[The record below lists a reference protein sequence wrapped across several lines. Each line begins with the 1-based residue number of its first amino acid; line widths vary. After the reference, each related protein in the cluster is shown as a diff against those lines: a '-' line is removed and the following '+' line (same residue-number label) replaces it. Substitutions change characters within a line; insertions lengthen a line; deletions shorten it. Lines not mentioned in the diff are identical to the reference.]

1 MVATLTHDRTETHG
15 VLARLS
21 DGGPEEMDTRAV
33 LGVVRGAMAG
43 ASGRS
48 ADGAWSGPSGLTS
61 GGAGLSHRPLG
72 TSPAARV
79 MERYLGR
86 LSDRLA
92 SLNEAIERADLAAA
106 DELLAEVARSSRQH
120 GCRTICRAAET
131 ARDEAEAVH
140 ADASAEA
147 ARLRTAIEEL
157 SELADEVASAARRL
171 DALPG
176 LPPRA

>member
-1 MVATLTHDRTETHG
+1 MVATLTRDRAETQG

-21 DGGPEEMDTRAV
+21 DGGPEDMDTRAV
-33 LGVVRGAMAG
+33 LGVVRGAMGRPAG
-43 ASGRS
+43 GSDASWR
-48 ADGAWSGPSGLTS
+48 GPSGLTC
-61 GGAGLSHRPLG
+61 GGAGLDHRPLG

-92 SLNEAIERADLAAA
+92 SLTEAIDRADLTAAE
-106 DELLAEVARSSRQH
+106 ELLAEVARSSRQH
-120 GCRTICRAAET
+120 GCRTITRAAET

-140 ADASAEA
+140 ADADAEA
-147 ARLRTAIEEL
+147 ARLRSAIEEL
-157 SELADEVASAARRL
+157 SELADEVATTARRL
-171 DALPG
+171 DASPT